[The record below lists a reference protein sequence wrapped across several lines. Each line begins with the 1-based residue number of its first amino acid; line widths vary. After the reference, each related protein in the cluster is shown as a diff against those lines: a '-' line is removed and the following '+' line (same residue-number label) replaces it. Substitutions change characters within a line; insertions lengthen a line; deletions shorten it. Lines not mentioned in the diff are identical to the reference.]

1 MRIGLLFSASLLF
14 AGPLTAASL
23 SSVDGVILSA
33 DQSKALLNQCS
44 RGAPRHVT
52 GMWRPTDVQI
62 RELERRLPAAL
73 ALKAQ
78 ERGPR
83 YTQATAFRRQYAGL
97 LVGSRRIVY
106 VNAFPPDV
114 GNPAKEGTPAA
125 RVFDWHREPVIVCDG
140 GPAFFGVEYDPQQR
154 TFSNFEFNGPP
165 G

>member
-1 MRIGLLFSASLLF
+1 MRIGLLYSALLLL
-14 AGPLTAASL
+14 AGPVTAASL
-23 SSVDGVILSA
+23 SSVDGVILPP
-33 DQSKALLNQCS
+33 DKSKALLNQCS
-44 RGAPRHVT
+44 RETPQDVT
-52 GMWRPTDVQI
+52 GIWSPADVQI

-83 YTQATAFRRQYAGL
+83 YTRATAFRLQYAGL
-97 LVGSRRIVY
+97 LVRNRRIIY

-140 GPAFFGVEYDPQQR
+140 GPAFFGVEFDPQQR

-165 G
+165 